1 MDANRDH
8 IFSATLD
15 YFLAPVAE
23 LMADES
29 VREVMINGMTRSTLR
44 KTVP

>member
-29 VREVMINGMTRSTLR
+29 VREVMINGANQISI
-44 KTVP
+44 